1 MDPKLAS
8 IPEGATVPDG
18 MGGQLVWLNGQWR
31 RVKSPEVTPPLPKA
45 DGSIVEMAP
54 LMRGEFHLEVHDI
67 LPDGR
72 AVLNEEESF
81 SDYNLIVAN
90 APLIMALNLGGIDS
104 ANNRIG
110 GVQWGDGPDAT
121 TPPPPAATDTALEN
135 LILTT
140 TTVFPPTTGTTFV
153 QFTSVMG
160 TGVGN
165 GNVFTEAGL
174 VTVGNGPRMFARKT
188 FPGITKDSN
197 KTLTVR
203 WVISFLQNASG
214 CDCQGIGL
222 FGELGPI
229 NRFKFVAVGA
239 ETAIAVPLIWT
250 AGLNRLW
257 VWRNGKRIFSG
268 DAYTENHPV
277 GITGLSPAAVAGE
290 VFYFEVLE

>member
-1 MDPKLAS
+1 MEPKRAS

-18 MGGQLVWLNGQWR
+18 MGGHLVWVKGEWR
-31 RVKSPEVTPPLPKA
+31 RSEPPKSKMPEPKP
-45 DGSIVEMAP
+45 DGSIVEIAP
-54 LMRGEFHLEVHDI
+54 LISGEFHLEVHDI
-67 LPDGR
+67 LPDGTK
-72 AVLNEEESF
+72 VLNEKESF
-81 SDYNLIVAN
+81 SDLNLIVAN

-121 TPPPPAATDTALEN
+121 TPPPPVSTDTALEN

-153 QFTSVMG
+153 QFTSTMA

-165 GNVFTEAGL
+165 GNTFTEAGL

-197 KTLTVR
+197 KTITVR
-203 WVISFLQNASG
+203 WVISFLQNSTS
-214 CDCQGIGL
+214 CDCQGVGL
-222 FGELGPI
+222 FGEVGPI
-229 NRFKFVAVGA
+229 NRHKFVAVGG
-239 ETAIAVPLIWT
+239 ETAITVPLT
-250 AGLNRLW
+250 FTGGLNRLW

-268 DAYTENHPV
+268 DAYTENAPT
-277 GITGLSPAAVAGE
+277 GITGLSPAASAGE
-290 VFYFEVLE
+290 IFFFEVLE